1 MKCCEDS
8 STEAQGDDCLD
19 DESTAIV
26 NWEDSDQF
34 VLFPFDIVLSQWITV
49 TRWEGA
55 KFSFCPI
62 VIWLSYF

>member
-49 TRWEGA
+49 TRW
-55 KFSFCPI
+55 
-62 VIWLSYF
+62 